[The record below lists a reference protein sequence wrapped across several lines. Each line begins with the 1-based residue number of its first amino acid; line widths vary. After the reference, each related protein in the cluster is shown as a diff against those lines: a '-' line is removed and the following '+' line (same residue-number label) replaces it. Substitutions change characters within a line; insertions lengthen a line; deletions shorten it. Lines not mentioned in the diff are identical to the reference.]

1 MYQFDPDARPDDQF
15 TAGDLRWLV
24 PGNRGRL
31 LDPRRTPVRVT
42 LIDLPHGYFEVEI
55 LAFEDRG
62 ARWLVP
68 LEDVTSYQFEPAGGT
83 APAPAAAVAA
93 MKDAIERLD
102 VTITIETGQERSH
115 QATQQLAAE
124 RARAAAWLTA
134 HGVPDRIDAA
144 GFIDSR
150 RGSPEAP
157 GWLDRYLA
165 EAGPGLDGLDH
176 ELAAGY
182 LSNPGSG
189 DLVRAHL
196 ITMAGLGLGSY
207 RGKAVRD
214 PAALSGRWAT
224 ERRAAHIISRAGFT
238 QALWQRAGQPGLM
251 LYRGIGLQ
259 DSAALRAPSTPLIS
273 ATFSRA
279 LAETHFNSE
288 RAELG
293 ALLRRRL
300 PIGRLFMTFLETAAM
315 NTKYLE
321 AEAILFSDG
330 SLL

>member
-1 MYQFDPDARPDDQF
+1 VYQFDPDARPDDQL

-31 LDPRRTPVRVT
+31 LDARRTPVQVT

-55 LAFEDRG
+55 LAFEDQG

-68 LEDVTSYQFEPAGGT
+68 LEDVTSYQFEPSGGT
-83 APAPAAAVAA
+83 APTAAVTA
-93 MKDAIERLD
+93 MNDAIGRLSA
-102 VTITIETGQERSH
+102 TITIDAGQERR
-115 QATQQLAAE
+115 QLTTRQLAAE

-134 HGVPDRIDAA
+134 RGVPDLIDAA
-144 GFIDSR
+144 GFISSR

-157 GWLDRYLA
+157 GWLDHYLA
-165 EAGPGLDGLDH
+165 ETGPGLADLDH

-182 LSNPGSG
+182 MSNPGSG

-196 ITMAGLGLGSY
+196 ITMAQLGVSPY

-214 PAALSGRWAT
+214 PAALSGRWDAGP
-224 ERRAAHIISRAGFT
+224 RAAHIISRAGFA
-238 QALWQRAGQPGLM
+238 QALWQRADHPGLM
-251 LYRGIGLQ
+251 IYRGIGLQ
-259 DSAALRAPSTPLIS
+259 GRAELRGPATPLIS
-273 ATFSRA
+273 ATFSRP

-288 RAELG
+288 RAELA

-300 PIGRLFMTFLETAAM
+300 PIERLFMTFLETAAM

-321 AEAILFSDG
+321 AEAILFADG
-330 SLL
+330 GLL

>member
-1 MYQFDPDARPDDQF
+1 VYQFDPDARPDDQF

-31 LDPRRTPVRVT
+31 LDTRRTPVQVT

-55 LAFEDRG
+55 LAFEDHG

-68 LEDVTSYQFEPAGGT
+68 LEDVTSYQFEPGGAT
-83 APAPAAAVAA
+83 AATAAVTA
-93 MKDAIERLD
+93 MKDAIQRLG
-102 VTITIETGQERSH
+102 VTTAIEADQERS
-115 QATQQLAAE
+115 QRTTRQLAAE

-134 HGVPDRIDAA
+134 RGVPDRIDAA

-165 EAGPGLDGLDH
+165 EAGPGLADLDH

-196 ITMAGLGLGSY
+196 ITMARLGLSSY

-214 PAALSGRWAT
+214 PAALSGRWAA

-238 QALWQRAGQPGLM
+238 QALWQRADHPGLM
-251 LYRGIGLQ
+251 IYRGIGLQ
-259 DSAALRAPSTPLIS
+259 GRAALREPATPLIS
-273 ATFSRA
+273 ATFSRP
-279 LAETHFNSE
+279 LAETYFNSE
-288 RAELG
+288 RAGLS

-300 PIGRLFMTFLETAAM
+300 PIERLFMTFLETAAM
-315 NTKYLE
+315 TTKYLE
-321 AEAILFSDG
+321 AEATLFSDG